1 MEADTDKYLLGLDVS
16 TFCIGFCIWN
26 LTENKFE
33 TAGHIPLKK
42 YKDWLDKVD
51 HVCYIL
57 TELQKNTQTITH
69 VAIEDIITK
78 FISGRSNIKTIIKLA
93 GFNYVIQR
101 KCYEIFDTVPTLH
114 NVIRAR
120 NLADCKVPKGSNA
133 KEFILKRVCELH
145 PEAKELLPMK
155 KTKPEF
161 AVEAFDL
168 ADAVVV
174 CRAAAVEIEKGF
186 KK

>member
-1 MEADTDKYLLGLDVS
+1 MDIPTESFLLALDVS

-26 LTENKFE
+26 LSKNKLE

-42 YKDWLDKVD
+42 YKDWLDKVN
-51 HVCYIL
+51 HVCDIL
-57 TELQKNTQTITH
+57 TEINENTQTITH

-78 FISGRSNIKTIIKLA
+78 FASGRSNIKTIIKLA

-101 KCYEIFDTVPTLH
+101 KCYEIFDTTPSLH
-114 NVIRAR
+114 NVIRSR

-145 PEAKELLPMK
+145 PEVKEMLPMK

-174 CRAAAVEIEKGF
+174 SRAAAVEIENGF

>member
-1 MEADTDKYLLGLDVS
+1 MEADTEKYLLGLDVS

-133 KEFILKRVCELH
+133 KE
-145 PEAKELLPMK
+145 LLPMK

-174 CRAAAVEIEKGF
+174 SRAAAKEII
-186 KK
+186 

>member
-1 MEADTDKYLLGLDVS
+1 MEADTEKYLLGLDVS

-101 KCYEIFDTVPTLH
+101 KCYEIFDTVPTL
-114 NVIRAR
+114 
-120 NLADCKVPKGSNA
+120 LTKGETVASKSETKRMKQSGFTSISGLLSFLENMR
-133 KEFILKRVCELH
+133 KKMFNNFGNKKDILYIKNFPHR
-145 PEAKELLPMK
+145 
-155 KTKPEF
+155 
-161 AVEAFDL
+161 
-168 ADAVVV
+168 
-174 CRAAAVEIEKGF
+174 
-186 KK
+186 